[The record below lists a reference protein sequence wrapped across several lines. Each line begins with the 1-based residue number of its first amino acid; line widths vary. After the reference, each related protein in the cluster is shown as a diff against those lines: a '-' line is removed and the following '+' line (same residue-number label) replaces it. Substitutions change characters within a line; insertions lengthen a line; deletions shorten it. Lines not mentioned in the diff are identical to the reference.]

1 MKTTYTRNDIQRMA
15 TEKAMEILAVNKEML
30 LNNISCG
37 WNKGQCLMSLANDTD
52 HYRATKTIYIVL
64 EYEGSWIENKVNL
77 CVYEEV
83 YKEMNKEINLIEVIE
98 KFYGIRSKNGE
109 DIFLT
114 DEDGYNKHQQRE
126 MNKYSSKDIHYN
138 IKMNT
143 ELNLKLKK
151 RIERD
156 TGKKIK
162 KQDLIVRKQNQNYV
176 ISYDYRN
183 IRKTLFI

>member
-1 MKTTYTRNDIQRMA
+1 MKYSRNDIQRMA
-15 TEKAMEILAVNKEML
+15 TEKAMKILMENKEMV
-30 LNNISCG
+30 LNNVSCG
-37 WNKGQCLMSLANDTD
+37 WNNGTCLVSLANDAD
-52 HYRATKTIYIVL
+52 IHRATKTIYIVL
-64 EYEGSWIENKVNL
+64 EYEGSWTENKVSI
-77 CVYEEV
+77 CVYEEA
-83 YKEMNKEINLIEVIE
+83 YKEMNKETKLIETVE
-98 KFYGIRSKNGE
+98 KFYGISSKGE
-109 DIFLT
+109 IIYLT
-114 DEDGYNKHQQRE
+114 DEEGYNKHEQRQ
-126 MNKYSSKDIHYN
+126 MNKYSSKDNHYN